1 MATKERMAM
10 ETMLMVADKEGNDVP
25 FILNKQQQTLDAR
38 LTGRDIVPKAR
49 QLGMSTYVLG
59 RYFIKCLSK
68 RNTRAV
74 VISHDKEST
83 QKMLSRVHYFKDNI
97 RGPKAVVK
105 NASKNELTFPKTN
118 SAFYIGTAGSRKFGR
133 GDTITDLHCSEVA
146 FWPDPLTLITG
157 LFQAVPRS
165 GEIIMESTGNGV
177 GNYYHRMC
185 VRAAEGKGR
194 WRMHFFNW
202 LDFPEYDVDLDEDE
216 KLHIMQTLDEE
227 YDEPRLVHNY
237 NLTPGQIQ
245 FRREKLE
252 ELDYDVI
259 QFKQEYPITLDEC
272 FQSTGYSIFHK
283 INYKPHVDWTRLDQN
298 LHVMIDDYKHRRSRY
313 ALGVDVG
320 GGVGR
325 DRSVIEIID
334 LIKWEQVG
342 EWVSDKLDPEYLAYK
357 IAEIGHI
364 YRDAYVTVESNN
376 HGAAT
381 LLVLKKIYPMRLLF
395 RSKQDSDNL
404 LQYGYRTTPKT
415 RPIMLGNLR
424 TELAN
429 DFTIRSPLLQNELST
444 FVEKENGKL
453 EAEEGCYDDRVLA
466 LGVGLMGSKRAGYL
480 IEHESYKAEKSLIV
494 DPFSLDAIIDELH
507 SRNTIN
513 EDGFPIPRQDDI
525 GYLQ

>member
-1 MATKERMAM
+1 VATKERMAM
-10 ETMLMVADKEGNDVP
+10 EALLMVADKEGNDVD
-25 FILNKQQQTLDAR
+25 FVLNKQQAILDSN

-97 RGPKAVVK
+97 KGPKAVVK

-146 FWPDPLTLITG
+146 FWPDPITLITG
-157 LFQAVPRS
+157 LFQAVPRT

-202 LDFPEYDVDLDEDE
+202 LDFDEYNIDLSPDERDAV
-216 KLHIMQTLDEE
+216 ITSLDEE
-227 YDEPRLVHNY
+227 YDEPELMKKFD
-237 NLTPGQIQ
+237 LSAGQIQ

-252 ELDYDVI
+252 ELDYNVV
-259 QFKQEYPITLDEC
+259 QFRQEYPITLDEC
-272 FQSTGYSIFHK
+272 FQSTGYSIFQK
-283 INYKPHVDWTRLDQN
+283 IKYEPHPDWTRMDKN
-298 LHVMIDDYKHRRSRY
+298 LFVMIDDYKHRRSRY
-313 ALGVDVG
+313 ALGVDVS

-325 DRSVIEIID
+325 DRSVVQIID

-342 EWVSDKLDPEYLAYK
+342 EWVSDSTDPEYLAYEIAK
-357 IAEIGHI
+357 IGER
-364 YRDAYVTVESNN
+364 YRDAYITVESNN

-381 LLVLKKIYPMRLLF
+381 LLVLKKIYPPSLLF

-404 LQYGYRTTPKT
+404 IHYGYKT
-415 RPIMLGNLR
+415 STKTKPIMLGNLR
-424 TELAN
+424 TELAQGYVV
-429 DFTIRSPLLQNELST
+429 RSPLLRDELST
-444 FVEKENGKL
+444 FVEKENGKM
-453 EAEEGCYDDRVLA
+453 EAEQGCFDDRVMALA
-466 LGVGLMGSKRAGYL
+466 VGLMGGKRAGYL
-480 IEHESYKAEKSLIV
+480 IEHESYKAQNSLII
-494 DPFSLDAIIDELH
+494 DPFSMDSIIDEL
-507 SRNTIN
+507 RGKYNQQEGTG
-513 EDGFPIPRQDDI
+513 DFPIPRQDL
-525 GYLQ
+525 GA